1 MVGSVKFKDGVPI
14 KILIEYLKRVVI
26 KPYIKKISEM
36 IVNEVTTLLLTII
49 TEQLVNPILKRKI
62 PEKIKER
69 ILQFKTL
76 TISRITDKTN
86 KLMNE

>member
-1 MVGSVKFKDGVPI
+1 MAGTVNFKEGIPI
-14 KILIEYLKRVVI
+14 KILIEDLKKVAI

-36 IVNEVTTLLLTII
+36 IVNEVTTLLLVII

-69 ILQFKTL
+69 LLQFKTL
-76 TISRITDKTN
+76 IIK
-86 KLMNE
+86 